1 MARTPTTR
9 PRRTH
14 QTSVLAIAAGA
25 AAVTVAV
32 AVVAAWTLLVR
43 SSDNPTRS
51 ALAATS
57 PSTASP
63 APTTDAI
70 PTNPQAPNE
79 PATVARYLD
88 ERCHSAPPGTPETVD
103 ELIPT
108 LQTCLASNPP
118 NTASTQTTP
127 GDLGSLWQLLG
138 TLPAAQ
144 RDYLVTGLPPDVRAG
159 LARITEIAGAT
170 ALIK

>member
-1 MARTPTTR
+1 MARTPNTP

-14 QTSVLAIAAGA
+14 RAWVLAIAAGA
-25 AAVTVAV
+25 AVTVAV
-32 AVVAAWTLLVR
+32 ASWALLVR
-43 SSDNPTRS
+43 PSDNPTRS

-63 APTTDAI
+63 GPKTDAI
-70 PTNPQAPNE
+70 PANPSATNE

-88 ERCHSAPPGTPETVD
+88 ERCPGTPPVTPETVD
-103 ELIPT
+103 QLIPA
-108 LQTCLASNPP
+108 LQACLASNPP

-127 GDLGSLWQLLG
+127 SDLGSLWQLLG
-138 TLPAAQ
+138 TLPAPE
-144 RDYLVTGLPPDVRAG
+144 RDYLFAGLPPEVRAG
-159 LARITEIAGAT
+159 LTRITEVAAST